1 MEHNGVRL
9 IGVRLA
15 EIPPLGPN
23 HYLELPQ
30 GMSVLYGTNGA
41 GKSRVLDAVR
51 RGELVVH
58 SPASTA
64 TEKGRQEDPP
74 DFMNPWPQGAWLWS
88 AGVRRPDDLF
98 EWGMDFWPDRVA
110 HDFDLG
116 GYLVEQG
123 SEWANWKSRIDHI
136 QERFDRIND
145 LPYDTITRRRLWE
158 ILLTSRPHGIDDEHV
173 DLTIAALGDLAH
185 QGLFSIKLA
194 DPLENTPTRATEV
207 VHRVRSNDGPS
218 LRRLY
223 ELGKQATAD
232 PENGGLQDLWEAG
245 LGLLLGNALDAARDA
260 EREDHQIPWWFGLPI
275 HRFSVDR
282 PFEPI
287 SVISEGGVDLPRATL
302 DRMEDLAKLEDWVRW
317 SSLNRGGRDG
327 VPPGIKVLF
336 TDMDG
341 TARIQPLAF
350 ELATRLGDTANGYYR
365 TLLQHAPDLRLALT
379 DPAEWGYRDRVVWE
393 ARDRSDQWVNI
404 SQLSS
409 GQRRWAE
416 FAIQLTLASLK
427 PEVPVLIILDE
438 PEQGLHRRAERH
450 LVQALAELTEQL
462 KAVTVV
468 ATHSPAFLRTD
479 LARLVH
485 VNRADDGL
493 VSLEIMPTELR
504 DRIRDLGLDPADL
517 LQLCRQIVLVEG
529 EHDLIVFSE
538 LFSDEFNKAGAIVL
552 PMRGA
557 KGLKH
562 LVDAQLLFDYTDVSI
577 LVVMDNDQT
586 ERVERIWN
594 TACVVAASGDHFLEV
609 LGELISGAQ
618 GGEGR
623 YLHEFCSRAIK
634 KGRYD
639 RVAFQMTSAP
649 DIVDYLP
656 VSAFI
661 TPKRL
666 RSAGVATWGELRSE
680 YKELGLPPDVDFKSW
695 LRRSYGASFTPER
708 VRSAVQSLHSIH
720 PDLTAVMTR
729 VMAEGARNSR

>member
-15 EIPPLGPN
+15 EIPPLGSN

-41 GKSRVLDAVR
+41 GKSRVLEAVR
-51 RGELVVH
+51 RGELAVH
-58 SPASTA
+58 SPASAA
-64 TEKGRQEDPP
+64 TEKGREENPP
-74 DFMNPWPQGAWLWS
+74 GTSIHGWPRGASLWFE
-88 AGVRRPDDLF
+88 GFRRPDDLSK
-98 EWGMDFWPDRVA
+98 WAMDFWPDRIA

-116 GYLVEQG
+116 GYLVERGTRLWQ
-123 SEWANWKSRIDHI
+123 SFDVDHI
-136 QERFDRIND
+136 QARFDRIND

-158 ILLTSRPHGIDDEHV
+158 ILFTSRPYGIEDEHV
-173 DLTIAALGDLAH
+173 DLTIAALGDLAQ
-185 QGLFSIKLA
+185 QGLFSITLA
-194 DPLENTPTRATEV
+194 DRLENTPTRATEV
-207 VHRVRSNDGPS
+207 VHRVRPNDGPN
-218 LRRLY
+218 LHQLY
-223 ELGKQATAD
+223 ELGKRTVTD
-232 PENGGLQDLWEAG
+232 PDNWTLTDLWEAG
-245 LGLLLGNALDAARDA
+245 LGLLLGHALDAEIDA
-260 EREDHQIPWWFGLPI
+260 DLRVPWWFGLPV
-275 HRFSVDR
+275 HRFRVDG

-287 SVISEGGVDLPRATL
+287 AVISEGGVDLPRATL
-302 DRMEDLAKLEDWVRW
+302 ERMVDLAKIEDPERW
-317 SSLNRGGRDG
+317 SSLNRGERDG
-327 VPPGIKVLF
+327 VPSGVKILF
-336 TDMDG
+336 TDTDG

-379 DPAEWGYRDRVVWE
+379 DPAEWGYRDRLVWE

-416 FAIQLTLASLK
+416 FAIQLTLASFK

-462 KAVTVV
+462 NAVTVV

-504 DRIRDLGLDPADL
+504 DRIRDLGLDPADM

-538 LFSDEFNKAGAIVL
+538 LFSGEFNKAGAIVL

-594 TACVVAASGDHFLEV
+594 TACVAAASGDHFLEV

-666 RSAGVATWGELRSE
+666 RNAGVATWGELRSE
-680 YKELGLPPDVDFKSW
+680 YKALDLSPNVDFKAW
-695 LRRSYGASFTPER
+695 LQKSYGASFTPER